1 MEQDAIAERYGIQE
15 VTAWRVIVVLPGLHA
30 SDGGK
35 IFGTKDHGL
44 RS

>member
-1 MEQDAIAERYGIQE
+1 MEQDATVEKYGIQE
-15 VTAWRVIVVLPGLHA
+15 VAVWLVIVVPGLL
-30 SDGGK
+30 SSGGGK